1 MSSQSSL
8 YNPTERTLAATGDGF
23 SVPRLTTAGRTSIA
37 LTPSDKGM
45 MVYDTTLTTLCLWN
59 GTAWEFISDNSNG
72 IVSVKDFGAK
82 GDGVTN
88 DTVAIQA
95 AIDSGYKTIWF
106 PDGEYLFTPPL
117 LINQNGLTLWGAGP
131 LSGPALKGAKLVPTA
146 TAQSAIKVA
155 STTNVSILELRS
167 LELLGNAT
175 CTDGIEFGTVAGNI
189 NVNAV
194 NIYDCY
200 IHAFTNTNA
209 SALKLN
215 NTWWFNVY
223 GNSIIDNCYYGVHI
237 PSNCVALT
245 TLELS
250 ENTKIENCSRYG
262 IYSVATTT
270 GAVDKV
276 ILNGMTIEYSGYAAV
291 YSRSPKTIW
300 DIRNCYFEV
309 NGQNPAASGTID
321 IGSSLAGA
329 YDYATAHISNN
340 AFHVT
345 TNGVDIKLGYVLRST
360 IQNNNGFTTC
370 TTAGNS
376 QVYFTNN
383 KANTAVDWM
392 ALYKALAGVITAWDY
407 DASTGFYAYYSSNAL
422 YLQDSHIIT
431 SQAVAPT
438 IAFNPPQGT
447 NATVTLAAG
456 STDTSGQIIVT
467 TTGATFLSPLCILT
481 FNKAFTKAP
490 FVVITPASNDAAIAT
505 NGISVDSTTT
515 KVTLNCNTAVTASGI
530 SLRYNYLVI
539 SPI

>member
-1 MSSQSSL
+1 MSSQSYI
-8 YNPTERTLAATGDGF
+8 YNPTERTLAAAGDGF
-23 SVPRLTTAGRTSIA
+23 SCPRLTTAGRTSLA
-37 LTPSDKGM
+37 LTANDKGM
-45 MVYDTTLTTLCLWN
+45 MVYDTTLTTLCIWN
-59 GTAWEFISDNSNG
+59 GAAWEFITDNSNG
-72 IVSVKDFGAK
+72 FISVKDYGAK

-88 DTVAIQA
+88 DTAAIQA

-117 LINQNGLTLWGAGP
+117 LVNQNGLTLWGAGP
-131 LSGPALKGAKLVPTA
+131 LSGPALKGSKLVPTA
-146 TAQSAIKVA
+146 TASSAIKVA
-155 STTNVSILELRS
+155 STGNVSILEFRS
-167 LELLGNAT
+167 LELSGNAT
-175 CTDGIEFGTVAGNI
+175 CTDGIEFGNVAGNFYA
-189 NVNAV
+189 NAI
-194 NIYDCY
+194 NIYNCY
-200 IHAFTNTNA
+200 IHGFTAIGSSGLKINNA
-209 SALKLN
+209 
-215 NTWWFNVY
+215 WWFNIY
-223 GNSIIDNCYYGVHI
+223 GNSLIDSCYYGIHI

-250 ENTKIENCSRYG
+250 ENTKIESCSRYG
-262 IYSVATTT
+262 IYSVATAV
-270 GAVDKV
+270 GVVDKV
-276 ILNGMTIEYSGYAAV
+276 ILNGMSIEYSGYAAV

-321 IGSSLAGA
+321 IDSSSAGA
-329 YDYATAHISNN
+329 FEYASAHISNN

-345 TNGVDIKLGYVLRST
+345 TNGKDIKFGYVLRST
-360 IQNNNGFTTC
+360 VENNNGFITC

-383 KANTAVDWM
+383 RATTAVDWM
-392 ALYKALAGVITAWDY
+392 TLYKSLLGQITAWDY
-407 DASTGFYAYYSSNAL
+407 DSSTGYWVYYSSTGL

-438 IAFNPPQGT
+438 IAFNPPQGV
-447 NATVTLAAG
+447 NATVTLSSG

-515 KVTLNCNTAVTASGI
+515 KVTLNCNTAVVASGI
-530 SLRYNYLVI
+530 SLRYNYHVI